1 MSSTVSR
8 RERVLRFQARQLLM
22 EQLRRSVEQID
33 NERGSRTRCGR
44 AAARKLDPAQGMSRL
59 DRSAIERLN
68 ELSVIPK
75 APVMR
80 P

>member
-1 MSSTVSR
+1 MSSTVSH

-33 NERGSRTRCGR
+33 NERRS
-44 AAARKLDPAQGMSRL
+44 PAQGVAELPRQTSTRREACL
-59 DRSAIERLN
+59 VLIGPAIERLN

-75 APVMR
+75 R
-80 P
+80 Q